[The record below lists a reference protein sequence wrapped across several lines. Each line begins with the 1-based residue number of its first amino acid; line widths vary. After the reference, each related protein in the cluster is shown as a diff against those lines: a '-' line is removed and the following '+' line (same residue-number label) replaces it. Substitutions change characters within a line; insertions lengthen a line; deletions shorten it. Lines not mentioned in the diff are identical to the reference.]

1 MPDVVDGDVSC
12 CVYWNLIYT
21 QPVLHIMSVSNTR
34 SIRRHPFLH
43 ELDSYTH
50 ACFTATLMHS
60 MPRLQLRPS
69 PSVGLPTRPPLHIL
83 QSVRAADQL
92 RMRSADALGEIAA
105 LQVHMQVC
113 GGGCG
118 IPRRVRAECV
128 WKWYQLRIGMCS
140 VCDT

>member
-105 LQVHMQVC
+105 LQV
-113 GGGCG
+113 
-118 IPRRVRAECV
+118 RRGAYAGVRRG
-128 WKWYQLRIGMCS
+128 LRH
-140 VCDT
+140 T